1 MNDILFTLALLV
13 SFSSISQNISSEI
26 VESLNNDNQSKGEEF
41 VKGVIYN
48 GAYIIENNYYYGYT
62 IVDCE
67 YQKKASKNPK
77 FLENVSNASL
87 YNLNENPELTGNYK
101 IIGRNDY
108 DIIFKYSC
116 EDGSNEFKLSYKFT
130 NGAFSPN
137 FDVED
142 LILSNRQNLKFV
154 LDDYFIQV
162 TSDYWDR
169 ELYKDDFSEYLD
181 QTDVLSLKLKEI
193 EMITNDLFTNKD
205 ILFYVNNDL
214 SAMVTIEKSGLPFES
229 AAQYKEKLCSQT
241 QKIFQDIGKIL
252 YFNCGI
258 EEINGY
264 DYFMAEV
271 KTEIEL
277 DLNNTPYEWS
287 NQYWIVVNGSTY
299 HITINSVSGFKIKD
313 VLIDIR

>member
-1 MNDILFTLALLV
+1 M
-13 SFSSISQNISSEI
+13 SQNISSEI

-67 YQKKASKNPK
+67 YQKKKKKNPK

-116 EDGSNEFKLSYKFT
+116 EDGSNEFKLSYKFS

-142 LILSNRQNLKFV
+142 LILSNRQNLKFI
-154 LDDYFIQV
+154 LDDYFIQI

-214 SAMVTIEKSGLPFES
+214 SAMVTIEKSGLPFEY
-229 AAQYKEKLCSQT
+229 AVQYKEKLCSQT
-241 QKIFQDIGKIL
+241 KKIFQDIGKIL

-258 EEINGY
+258 EKINGY

-287 NQYWIVVNGSTY
+287 NQYWIGVNGSTY